1 MIAGIA
7 FAVLYATAVVVLHAL
22 PGSDPGVLR
31 VQALLL
37 LFAVLA
43 LAVLL
48 AFARDQLGG
57 PPAHLFTI
65 GSTLLVAQMCVA
77 IWFTGG
83 ASLRPNQVPAET
95 ALAIEDVRFFW
106 LPAATIAGICVAVP
120 ILLSANEDRLP
131 RWIGTGAA
139 IFTVEQLIETITI
152 IGPPGSFISPG
163 GPMNHYLGGTLT
175 AAFFLALGIAL
186 SQHGDQSI
194 EPAPSAETGT
204 TAEPGTAEEP
214 AESGPADV
222 AATEPEAATEP
233 VGER

>member
-1 MIAGIA
+1 MSS
-7 FAVLYATAVVVLHAL
+7 ATQ
-22 PGSDPGVLR
+22 PGTPIPGRL
-31 VQALLL
+31 AMTLLL
-37 LFAVLA
+37 GLLASFAPMTIDLYLPAFPIMARDLATDAESIQLTLSVYMVGFALSQTIFGPISDRFGRKPTIMIGTSIYLVASVACA
-43 LAVLL
+43 LA
-48 AFARDQLGG
+48 
-57 PPAHLFTI
+57 T
-65 GSTLLVAQMCVA
+65 
-77 IWFTGG
+77 
-83 ASLRPNQVPAET
+83 
-95 ALAIEDVRFFW
+95 
-106 LPAATIAGICVAVP
+106 
-120 ILLSANEDRLP
+120 
-131 RWIGTGAA
+131 
-139 IFTVEQLIETITI
+139 TVEQLIETITI

-214 AESGPADV
+214 AESGPADA

>member
-1 MIAGIA
+1 MNRRAPMIAGIA
-7 FAVLYATAVVVLHAL
+7 FAVLYAAAVVVLHAL

-37 LFAVLA
+37 IFAALA

-106 LPAATIAGICVAVP
+106 LPTATIAAICVAVP
-120 ILLSANEDRLP
+120 ILLWANEDRLP
-131 RWIGTGAA
+131 RWLGTGAA

-175 AAFFLALGIAL
+175 AAFFLGLGIAL
-186 SQHGDQSI
+186 SQQGDRSI
-194 EPAPSAETGT
+194 EPATS
-204 TAEPGTAEEP
+204 AEPGTADEGPEPEP
-214 AESGPADV
+214 AD
-222 AATEPEAATEP
+222 AAEPEAATEP